1 MVISA
6 KSWKGDL
13 GLFPERGWWLAAEA
27 EPDQVEAAAHAHQ
40 DADEGQVR
48 GIEET
53 IGEVTDPAPEKKS
66 REEVAQD
73 CPDC

>member
-27 EPDQVEAAAHAHQ
+27 EPDQIEAAAHAHQ

-53 IGEVTDPAPEKKS
+53 IGEVADPTPEKKS
-66 REEVAQD
+66 RE
-73 CPDC
+73 

>member
-27 EPDQVEAAAHAHQ
+27 EPDQIEAAAHTHE
-40 DADEGQVR
+40 DADQGQIR
-48 GIEET
+48 GVEES
-53 IGEVTDPAPEKKS
+53 IGEVADSAPEKKS
-66 REEVAQD
+66 RE
-73 CPDC
+73 

>member
-13 GLFPERGWWLAAEA
+13 GLFPAWQLAAEA
-27 EPDQVEAAAHAHQ
+27 EPDQIEAAAHTHE
-40 DADEGQVR
+40 DADQGQIR

-53 IGEVTDPAPEKKS
+53 ISEVADPAPEKKS
-66 REEVAQD
+66 REEVAQN